1 MSAPAPDHP
10 RTTVGVIGAGAWG
23 TALAIHAARAGHAV
37 QLYAREAEVVAS
49 INDPA
54 VRENTAFLK
63 GFKVPAGL
71 VATSDMPA
79 MLAASE
85 LLLLV
90 VPTPFVAATAAAL
103 APHLDAGRH
112 ILVSC
117 TKGILTDT
125 LETPADILARV
136 LPAAFQHRVA
146 FLSGP
151 SFAAEVAAEAPTAVT
166 IAAADPATGKAAQA
180 FLSSRRFRC
189 YYTDDVTGVELG
201 GALKN
206 VLAIACGISDGLALG
221 CNARAALITRG
232 LGELTRIAVARGGHP
247 LTSLGLAGVGDL
259 VLTCTGDLSRNRTVG
274 MRLGRGESL
283 ASILDSMNAVAEG
296 VLTSKAAAAL
306 AAKEGVEAPIVH
318 GIHAVIHEGADPV
331 AVVEE
336 LMTRALGDEVD
347 ASVRAA
353 ARKG

>member
-1 MSAPAPDHP
+1 MSATPDHP

-23 TALAIHAARAGHAV
+23 TALAIHAARAGHTV
-37 QLYAREAEVVAS
+37 QLYARKPEVMTS

-54 VRENTAFLK
+54 IRENTAFLK
-63 GFKVPAGL
+63 GFKCPDGL
-71 VATSDMPA
+71 TATADMEG

-90 VPTPFVAATAAAL
+90 VPTPFVAATAASL
-103 APHLDAGRH
+103 APHLDPARH

-117 TKGILTDT
+117 TKGILIDT

-136 LPAAFQHRVA
+136 LPPAFHPRIA

-166 IAAADPATGKAAQA
+166 IASTDRGTGTAAQA

-189 YYTDDVTGVELG
+189 YYTEDVIGVELG

-206 VLAIACGISDGLALG
+206 VLAIACGIADGLGLG

-283 ASILDSMNAVAEG
+283 ASILESMTAVAEG

-306 AAKEGVEAPIVH
+306 ASKEGVEAPIVH
-318 GIHAVIHEGADPV
+318 GIYSVIHEGADPV

-336 LMTRALGDEVD
+336 VMSRALGEEVD
-347 ASVRAA
+347 ASVREAA
-353 ARKG
+353 KKG